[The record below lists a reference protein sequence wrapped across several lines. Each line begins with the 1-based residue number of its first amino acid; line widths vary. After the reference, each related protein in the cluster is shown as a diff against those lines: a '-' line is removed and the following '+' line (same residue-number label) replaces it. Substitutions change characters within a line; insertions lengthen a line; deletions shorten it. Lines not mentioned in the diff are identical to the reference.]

1 MKLPFV
7 SRALFEEACARADAE
22 HENAQLLRRD
32 LVARETKAE
41 AKYADLLA
49 RYHMLRLQGAVDVV
63 PPAPVK
69 AVDRVSAAIAVAA
82 GGDPELRAMMEA
94 QAVADRQEG
103 KSDGDI
109 IAAIYLGQ
117 SAADGTFI

>member
-1 MKLPFV
+1 MKLPWV
-7 SRALFEEACARADAE
+7 SRVLFEEACARADAE

-32 LVARETKAE
+32 LVAREAKAE

-63 PPAPVK
+63 PVAPAPR
-69 AVDRVSAAIAVAA
+69 VDPVTAAIARAA

-94 QAVADRQEG
+94 QAVADRQRG

-109 IAAIYLGQ
+109 ISAIYLGQ
-117 SAADGTFI
+117 SATDGTFI